1 MFEKLRFKIGLM
13 YTKFHFRKKPD
24 EVQNFTEFVRE
35 DSRAL
40 IIMPND
46 PLQFEE
52 AKDAVMHL
60 KKEWP
65 SLQPILIVRSQFSAL
80 AELSDIYRTIA
91 ISSGDINR
99 FFLPKRKFSRE
110 IPDYDYDIVID
121 FNREI
126 NLASSFISKK
136 VNVDYRISFVKDYAD
151 KFFNFQFNADSVLHN
166 KNVYSSL
173 MKNLKMF
180 CYKGMQNENKK

>member
-1 MFEKLRFKIGLM
+1 MLEKIRFKIGLL
-13 YTKFHFRKKPD
+13 YTKFHFRKKID
-24 EVQNFTEFVRE
+24 EVRSFTGFVRE

-52 AKDAVMHL
+52 AKSAVLHL

-65 SLQPILIVRSQFSAL
+65 KLQPILIMRNQFSSFE
-80 AELSDIYRTIA
+80 ELRDIYKTITISASDIN
-91 ISSGDINR
+91 G
-99 FFLPKRKFSRE
+99 FFLPKRKFTRE
-110 IPDYDYDIVID
+110 IPDYDYDLVID

-126 NLASSFISKK
+126 NLASSYISKK
-136 VNVDYRISFVKDYAD
+136 VNVDYRISFVKEYAD

-180 CYKGMQNENKK
+180 CYKGIQDEIKE